1 MRTEKL
7 LIGCEPVDIPSL
19 ERGTH
24 KKKEN
29 VLYIGCMKLIT
40 KLLEYSCL
48 KKKDHDV
55 CSSGI
60 VLDLSKIL
68 QNVNQSMVICDEQV
82 NKRFVSQCV
91 FHMMVTNSI
100 AQQWLHSKAATRFW
114 RA

>member
-1 MRTEKL
+1 MYKAYSKIAGMDFL
-7 LIGCEPVDIPSL
+7 
-19 ERGTH
+19 
-24 KKKEN
+24 KE
-29 VLYIGCMKLIT
+29 
-40 KLLEYSCL
+40 
-48 KKKDHDV
+48 KDHV

-82 NKRFVSQCV
+82 NKRFISQWV

-100 AQQWLHSKAATRFW
+100 AQQWSHSKAATRFW